1 MARRA
6 ATRRRVIII
15 GAGMAGLAA
24 ADQLSQAGFAVSVL
38 EARPRAGG
46 RVRTIRE
53 PFADDLY
60 ADAGASFVVDCHARV
75 LDYVDDLDLPLQLV
89 NPRHLPSL
97 FHLRGRNFPFQPS
110 APVNL
115 PVRLTAVERKEGFL
129 GMLVSYMRNG
139 LAAVGQPSLT
149 NWPDSRAR
157 AYDRM
162 SITEMLRSAGASPG
176 AVKLLGTGMLN
187 VYGDGAPTTSAL
199 FLLAE
204 QALTDITQTYT
215 IRGGMDRLPTA
226 LAERHRDLIQ
236 YGCDVTRIDHD
247 AHGVRVHV
255 RNGRSSA
262 LRAADFA
269 VVAVPYSVLRH
280 IQVTP
285 ALSAGKRQ
293 VVASLP
299 TTSVTRIF
307 VQCSQ
312 RFWQKVDPSGTVYSD
327 LHGMLVFT
335 GYTRPGRRGILE
347 AYFSGRE
354 ARRLAAMSP
363 ETRSTTAMRLLTK
376 VFPTLPSFAETVVA
390 QCWDSDPWA
399 RGAYAWY
406 GPGQLLRFLPRL
418 ASPEG
423 RLHFAGDH
431 TSLLPGWIE
440 GALESADRVVT
451 EIRAR
456 A

>member
-6 ATRRRVIII
+6 ATGRRVIII

-24 ADQLSQAGFAVSVL
+24 ADQLSQAGFTVSVL

-53 PFADDLY
+53 PFADGLY

-75 LDYVDDLDLPLQLV
+75 LDYVYDLDLPLQLV

-97 FHLRGRNFPFQPS
+97 FHLHGRNFPFQAT

-115 PVRLTAVERKEGFL
+115 PVRLTAAERQQGFS
-129 GMLVSYMRNG
+129 GMLVSYLKSG
-139 LAAVGQPSLT
+139 LAAVKQPALT
-149 NWPDSRAR
+149 DWPDSQAR
-157 AYDRM
+157 PYDRM
-162 SITEMLRSAGASPG
+162 SVTEMLRKAGASPG
-176 AVKLLGTGMLN
+176 AVKLLATGMLN
-187 VYGDGAPTTSAL
+187 VYGDGASTTSAL

-204 QALTDITQTYT
+204 QALTNITQTYT
-215 IRGGMDRLPTA
+215 IRGGMDRLPTS
-226 LAERHRDLIQ
+226 LAERHRDLIH
-236 YGCDVTRIDHD
+236 YGCEVTRIDHD
-247 AHGVRVHV
+247 PHGVRVHV
-255 RNGRSSA
+255 RHDRSSV
-262 LRAADFA
+262 LRTGDFA
-269 VVAVPYSVLRH
+269 VVAVPFSVLRH
-280 IQVTP
+280 IQLKP

-293 VVASLP
+293 VIASLP
-299 TTSVTRIF
+299 NTSVTRVV

-312 RFWQKVDPSGTVYSD
+312 RFWEKVDPSGTVFSD
-327 LHGMLVFT
+327 LEGMLVFT
-335 GYTRPGRRGILE
+335 GYTRPSRRGILE
-347 AYFSGRE
+347 AYFSGNE

-363 ETRSTTAMRLLTK
+363 EARTTATMRLLTK
-376 VFPTLPSFAETVVA
+376 VFPTLPAYSEAVVA

-406 GPGQLLRFLPRL
+406 APGELLRFLPRL

-440 GALESADRVVT
+440 GALESADRVVR